1 MATVDTVTTARGRRR
16 QPLAI
21 VTDIM
26 ATVVIEDME
35 AMEAMEDMVDTAM
48 ARERQNQAIT
58 AVAITATEA
67 MADTV
72 DMVDTVDTADMVDTA
87 MESERLILVTVTRAT
102 VVDTAATDMATAI
115 MDKSV
120 QVQEFSA

>member
-1 MATVDTVTTARGRRR
+1 MATVDTVTTARGRRK

-26 ATVVIEDME
+26 ATVVIED
-35 AMEAMEDMVDTAM
+35 MEAMEDMVDTAM

-58 AVAITATEA
+58 AVAIMATEA

-72 DMVDTVDTADMVDTA
+72 DMVDTA
-87 MESERLILVTVTRAT
+87 MASERLILVTVTRAT
-102 VVDTAATDMATAI
+102 VVDMAATDMATAI
-115 MDKSV
+115 MDKSA

>member
-35 AMEAMEDMVDTAM
+35 AMEDMVDTAM

-58 AVAITATEA
+58 AVAIMATEA

-72 DMVDTVDTADMVDTA
+72 DMVDTVDTA
-87 MESERLILVTVTRAT
+87 MESERLILVIVTRAT
-102 VVDTAATDMATAI
+102 VVDTAASDMATAI
-115 MDKSV
+115 MDKSA

>member
-1 MATVDTVTTARGRRR
+1 MAMVDTVTTARGRRR
-16 QPLAI
+16 QLLAI

-35 AMEAMEDMVDTAM
+35 AMVDMVDTAM
-48 ARERQNQAIT
+48 A
-58 AVAITATEA
+58 
-67 MADTV
+67 
-72 DMVDTVDTADMVDTA
+72 
-87 MESERLILVTVTRAT
+87 SERLILVTVTRAT

-115 MDKSV
+115 MDKSA

>member
-16 QPLAI
+16 QLLAI

-35 AMEAMEDMVDTAM
+35 DMEDMVDTAM

-58 AVAITATEA
+58 AVAIMATEA

-72 DMVDTVDTADMVDTA
+72 DMVDTA

-102 VVDTAATDMATAI
+102 VVDTAASDMATAI
-115 MDKSV
+115 MDKSA

>member
-35 AMEAMEDMVDTAM
+35 AMEDMVDTAM

-58 AVAITATEA
+58 AVAIMATEA

-72 DMVDTVDTADMVDTA
+72 DMADTA

-115 MDKSV
+115 MDKSA

>member
-1 MATVDTVTTARGRRR
+1 MAMVDTVTTARGRRR

-26 ATVVIEDME
+26 AT
-35 AMEAMEDMVDTAM
+35 EDMVDMAM

-58 AVAITATEA
+58 AVAIMATEA

-72 DMVDTVDTADMVDTA
+72 DMVDTVDTA

-102 VVDTAATDMATAI
+102 VVDTAASDMATAI
-115 MDKSV
+115 MDKSA

>member
-35 AMEAMEDMVDTAM
+35 AMEDMVDTAM

-58 AVAITATEA
+58 AVAIMATEA
-67 MADTV
+67 MADTADTVDTV
-72 DMVDTVDTADMVDTA
+72 DMVDTVDTA

-102 VVDTAATDMATAI
+102 VVDTAASDMATAI
-115 MDKSV
+115 MDKSA

>member
-16 QPLAI
+16 QLLAI

-35 AMEAMEDMVDTAM
+35 AMVDMVDTAM

-58 AVAITATEA
+58 AVAIMATEA
-67 MADTV
+67 MADTADTVDTV
-72 DMVDTVDTADMVDTA
+72 DMVDTVDTA

-102 VVDTAATDMATAI
+102 VVDMAATDMATAI
-115 MDKSV
+115 MDKSA